1 MSSVLRP
8 ETADQILEAVAW
20 AAAAETPLEIVAGG
34 TKRGIGRP
42 LQVEHTL
49 DVSGLVGITLYE
61 PDELV
66 LSARAGTPMTMI
78 DAALAAE
85 GQALAFEPPDLGPVL
100 GGTAGGATIGGVLA
114 ANLGGPRRIKMG
126 AARDHFLGLSA
137 VSGRGEAFKSG
148 GRVVKNVTGYDLC
161 KVLAGSWGTLAV
173 MTDVTIKVLP
183 APETEVTLVLD
194 GLDARRGV
202 AALCAAMGSDCEV
215 SAAAFLPPET
225 AAAIAAGAA
234 FDGTGSAALLRLDGF
249 APSVAYRSGRL
260 AAALGDYGAARQLEA
275 DRSRAVWRAV
285 RDLEPFVGSMRPLW
299 KVSVAP
305 TRGPDVLEAVA
316 AAHPVRALLDWSG
329 GLVWIEVDGGETAE
343 AAIRGAVARAGGG
356 HATLVRAE
364 MPVRAATAV
373 FQPQEPA
380 LAGLSARLKEAF
392 DPRGILNPG
401 RMYPGA
407 AA

>member
-1 MSSVLRP
+1 RCSPKSTSSSSSGSSARSMPTGCSIRARCSRPSTAVPNLAACTSGAASCRSPTSPGSDGPVMSSVLRP

-100 GGTAGGATIGGVLA
+100 GGTAGGATSGGVLA

-202 AALCAAMGSDCEV
+202 AALC
-215 SAAAFLPPET
+215 
-225 AAAIAAGAA
+225 
-234 FDGTGSAALLRLDGF
+234 
-249 APSVAYRSGRL
+249 
-260 AAALGDYGAARQLEA
+260 
-275 DRSRAVWRAV
+275 
-285 RDLEPFVGSMRPLW
+285 
-299 KVSVAP
+299 
-305 TRGPDVLEAVA
+305 
-316 AAHPVRALLDWSG
+316 
-329 GLVWIEVDGGETAE
+329 
-343 AAIRGAVARAGGG
+343 
-356 HATLVRAE
+356 
-364 MPVRAATAV
+364 
-373 FQPQEPA
+373 
-380 LAGLSARLKEAF
+380 
-392 DPRGILNPG
+392 
-401 RMYPGA
+401 
-407 AA
+407 